1 MTNENKKTIA
11 ETFADFDAGLTQAYK
26 AVNALSTCSLEDQ
39 EFLDL
44 YEKLKDRQTFAAQ
57 VATILEALS
66 FKIGAERHH
75 KWATQERFF
84 VYISGRF
91 GQTFEPS
98 LDALKEA
105 SGSSWHNLPFAAS
118 HWQTVEKY
126 RDRPDRKG
134 KPIYYAIMAYDP
146 QTGKLRRVE
155 QVEIDKALLETK

>member
-1 MTNENKKTIA
+1 MTETKKTIA
-11 ETFADFDAGLTQAYK
+11 ETFATFDAGLTMAYK
-26 AVNALSTCSLEDQ
+26 AVNALGASSLEDQ

-66 FKIGAERHH
+66 FRIGAERHH
-75 KWATQERFF
+75 KWSVQERYY
-84 VYISGRF
+84 VYISGRY

-118 HWQTVEKY
+118 HWQRVEKY
-126 RDRPDRKG
+126 RDKPGRKG
-134 KPIYYAIMAYDP
+134 LGIYYSIAAYDP
-146 QTGKLRRVE
+146 QTGKLRKVE
-155 QVEIDKALLETK
+155 QVEIDKALEEKK